1 MKVFDRVKT
10 VELFAFVAFAAV
22 CFYRIVVASNI
33 YQEMATD
40 SNLRIVCLLLW
51 AAMFMCFFMIFI
63 DFSMFSRQNQNL
75 TALSQAANTDTVARI
90 GNRFSVDSII
100 DEYAE
105 KDIPREMGCAMIE
118 LVSLKDVNAKQG
130 RMGGN
135 DHIRNFSLI
144 LTMSAL
150 DECVVGRNGGNRFIV
165 LYEKE
170 ADLHLEVFLDRLAEK
185 VRDHNASGKHAK
197 IVYNCGTAY
206 AGIDDITSITRLIA
220 LSSMRLNENA
230 AQAEMEEAMRLAGG
244 ASAEDNYTAWDADV
258 PLDYEYENGPIGV
271 AADEKIAEMIP
282 KFEPII
288 LTPEDLA
295 LIAYEKSRQRDIK
308 RSRSMIAKRSMRI

>member
-1 MKVFDRVKT
+1 MRTFDRVKT
-10 VELFAFVAFAAV
+10 IELFAFVAFAAI

-33 YQEMATD
+33 YQEMTNDA
-40 SNLRIVCLLLW
+40 NIRALCLLLW

-63 DFSMFSRQNQNL
+63 DFSMFSKQNQNL
-75 TALSQAANTDTVARI
+75 NALSEAANTDTVARI
-90 GNRFSVDSII
+90 GNRFSVDAII

-105 KDIPREMGCAMIE
+105 KDIPKEMGCAMIE
-118 LVSLKDVNAKQG
+118 LSSLKDVNAKKG
-130 RMGGN
+130 RMAGN

-150 DECVVGRNGGNRFIV
+150 DECIVGRNGGNRFII

-185 VRDHNASGKHAK
+185 VYDHNKNARNDPIS
-197 IVYNCGTAY
+197 YNYGTSY
-206 AGIDDITSITRLIA
+206 AGIDDVTSITRLIA

-230 AQAEMEEAMRLAGG
+230 AQAEMEEAVRLASGE
-244 ASAEDNYTAWDADV
+244 AAQEEYVAWGADV
-258 PLDYEYENGPIGV
+258 PYDYEYSP
-271 AADEKIAEMIP
+271 AAFEMSVDAIEEKLP
-282 KFEPII
+282 KFKPIV

-295 LIAYEKSRQRDIK
+295 LIAFEKNRQLDIK
-308 RSRSMIAKRSMRI
+308 RSRSMIAKRSMRA

>member
-1 MKVFDRVKT
+1 MKAFDRVKT
-10 VELFAFVAFAAV
+10 VELFAFVIFAV
-22 CFYRIVVASNI
+22 ICFYRIVVASNI
-33 YQEMATD
+33 YQKMTD
-40 SNLRIVCLLLW
+40 DANLRILCLLLW
-51 AAMFMCFFMIFI
+51 TAMFMCFFMIFI

-75 TALSQAANTDTVARI
+75 NALSAAANTDTVARI

-105 KDIPREMGCAMIE
+105 KEIPKEMGCAMIE
-118 LVSLKDVNAKQG
+118 LTSLKEVNGKQG
-130 RMGGN
+130 RVAGN

-185 VRDHNASGKHAK
+185 VRDHNANGHNAP
-197 IVYNCGTAY
+197 ITYNSGTAY
-206 AGIDDITSITRLIA
+206 AGIDNISSITRLIA

-230 AQAEMEEAMRLAGG
+230 AQAEMEEALRLAGG
-244 ASAEDNYTAWDADV
+244 GTPEAEYIPWDADV
-258 PLDYEYENGPIGV
+258 PLDYEYSENDLAES
-271 AADEKIAEMIP
+271 AADEEEIP
-282 KFEPII
+282 RFEPII
-288 LTPEDLA
+288 LTPEELA
-295 LIAYEKSRQRDIK
+295 LIAFEKNRVRDIK
-308 RSRSMIAKRSMRI
+308 RSRSMIAKCFN